1 MPTLISQ
8 IKASTPFKCKYQI
21 ISITHLVFVDASEN
35 SIMVDDVVMPLNPPI
50 VPVEKKKLEETP
62 LDVNVSQR
70 SHKKNRLEEWCAFES
85 IVCHGVVDYFLTHM
99 P

>member
-1 MPTLISQ
+1 MFTLISQ
-8 IKASTPFKCKYQI
+8 IKTSTPFKCKYQI

-35 SIMVDDVVMPLNPPI
+35 SIMADDVAMPLNPPV
-50 VPVEKKKLEETP
+50 VPIEKEKLEKAP

-70 SHKKNRLEEWCAFES
+70 SHKKTCLEEWCAFES